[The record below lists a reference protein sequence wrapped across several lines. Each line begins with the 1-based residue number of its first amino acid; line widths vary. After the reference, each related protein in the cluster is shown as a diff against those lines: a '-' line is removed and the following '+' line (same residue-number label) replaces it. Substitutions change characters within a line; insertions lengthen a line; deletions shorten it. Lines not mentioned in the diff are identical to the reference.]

1 MKTLTE
7 IKLYGTNKK
16 SFIVELTNE
25 LRLLILN
32 MKTCM
37 SGGKYPISNILYV
50 YSEKD
55 YLKLEAVSTK
65 VEM

>member
-7 IKLYGTNKK
+7 IKLYGTNK
-16 SFIVELTNE
+16 SFIVELSNE
-25 LRLLILN
+25 IRLLTLN

-37 SGGKYPISNILYV
+37 LGSRYPVSEILYV